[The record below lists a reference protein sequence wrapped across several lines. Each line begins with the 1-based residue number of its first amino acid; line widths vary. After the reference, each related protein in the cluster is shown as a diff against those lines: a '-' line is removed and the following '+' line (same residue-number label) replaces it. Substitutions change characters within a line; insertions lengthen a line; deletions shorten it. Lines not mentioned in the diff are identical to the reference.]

1 MHKFFLFIDLIFSR
15 LMILYT
21 EQKIYSIRQG
31 NNMNKNI
38 LVIGGTRFFGKL
50 LVQRLLM
57 GGNKVTL
64 ATRGYAPDPFGD
76 RVSRIRVDRRNELA
90 MRTAF
95 RDARYDIV
103 FDQMCYSPL
112 DAAIAAR
119 TFAGK
124 VGRYVMTST
133 IDVYR
138 GLAGGRMV
146 EGDLKVESQPID
158 AGYPWHDPA
167 RALESYV
174 PGKLQAEAYLYRDGS
189 LPLVTARLGHVLGG
203 QGDFTGRLAYYVDMV
218 RAGAALRY
226 TDEGAATSFM
236 APQEAARFLAW
247 VGTQSFEGP
256 LNGACDGALSAYDL
270 YRKAALLLD
279 AQPRTVKTSGQA
291 GALSPFDYPAP
302 LALDTSRATALGY
315 RFGHV
320 DEWLDDAIRQ
330 HDLAFV

>member
-1 MHKFFLFIDLIFSR
+1 
-15 LMILYT
+15 MIPDT

-57 GGNKVTL
+57 GGHTVTL

-90 MRTAF
+90 MRSAF

-103 FDQMCYSPL
+103 FDQMCYSPV
-112 DAAIAAR
+112 DAAIAVR

-124 VGRYVMTST
+124 VKRYVMTST

-138 GLAGGRMV
+138 GLAGGWMA
-146 EGDLKVESQPID
+146 EDDLKVLSQPID

-189 LPLVTARLGHVLGG
+189 LPLVTARLGHVIGG

-218 RAGAALRY
+218 RSGATLRY
-226 TDEGAATSFM
+226 TDESAATSFM

-247 VGTQSFEGP
+247 VGTQAFEGP
-256 LNGACDGALSAYDL
+256 INGACDGALSAYDL

-279 AQPRTVKTSGQA
+279 AQARTAKVSGQA
-291 GALSPFDYPAP
+291 GALSPFDYPSP

-320 DEWLDDAIRQ
+320 DEWLEDAIRQ